1 MKKIAWLGLVFVAS
15 VLAACSSSKKV
26 TAPPLSDRGV
36 TEEYRIGVGDSLQVS
51 VWRNPELST
60 GVPVRPD
67 GKISLPLIGD
77 IMAANLTATQLS
89 KNIIAGLESY
99 VRNPQVTVIVAN
111 PSSSDFQRRVRITGA
126 VGSPQS
132 LPYRDGMQMI
142 SGTVAVVVPVCR
154 RSEVNAWLASWPEFA
169 EDARGARAA
178 VDSSVAPSG
187 EDRIVVLTGLDTK
200 GLEFD
205 GIVVVRPQE
214 IEAES
219 ATGRATLYVVYT
231 RATQLLTTIS

>member
-1 MKKIAWLGLVFVAS
+1 MKKIVWLGFAFLVC
-15 VLAACSSSKKV
+15 VLTACASSKKV
-26 TAPPLSDRGV
+26 VAPPISDRGV
-36 TEEYRIGVGDSLQVS
+36 TEEYRIGVGDALQIS

-89 KNIIAGLESY
+89 SNIVAGLENY

-132 LPYRDGMQMI
+132 IPYRDGM
-142 SGTVAVVVPVCR
+142 TVLDLVL
-154 RSEVNAWLASWPEFA
+154 LAGGPNEFA
-169 EDARGARAA
+169 SANKAKLYRKVNGETKVYPIYLNDLIENGK
-178 VDSSVAPSG
+178 VETNYPLQPS
-187 EDRIVVLTGLDTK
+187 DIVTVP
-200 GLEFD
+200 ERSF
-205 GIVVVRPQE
+205 
-214 IEAES
+214 
-219 ATGRATLYVVYT
+219 
-231 RATQLLTTIS
+231 

>member
-1 MKKIAWLGLVFVAS
+1 MKKIAWFSLVFVAC
-15 VLAACSSSKKV
+15 VLAACSSSKRV
-26 TAPPLSDRGV
+26 APPPIADRGV
-36 TEEYRIGVGDSLQVS
+36 TEEYRIGVGDALQIN

-89 KNIIAGLESY
+89 TNIIAGLENY

-132 LPYRDGMQMI
+132 LPYRDGM
-142 SGTVAVVVPVCR
+142 TVLDLVL
-154 RSEVNAWLASWPEFA
+154 LAGGPNEFA
-169 EDARGARAA
+169 AA
-178 VDSSVAPSG
+178 NKAKLYRKVNGETKVYPIYLGDLIENGKVETNYPLQPS
-187 EDRIVVLTGLDTK
+187 DIVTVP
-200 GLEFD
+200 ERSF
-205 GIVVVRPQE
+205 
-214 IEAES
+214 
-219 ATGRATLYVVYT
+219 
-231 RATQLLTTIS
+231 